1 MLNTFIT
8 EHAWARAFAFVAL
21 FIGLFM
27 IVTRLGKF
35 LYTVL
40 KTLVLPAPSA
50 APYKG
55 KEDFSTWAIVTGAA
69 GGIGRSYCEEF
80 AKRKFSL
87 ILIDVY
93 EEGLKQLDAE
103 LKDRHPGIQTQLLPI
118 DLSLTD
124 GIWEVAVQAALRDKT
139 VSVLVNNAGITV
151 DPPGLLD
158 QVDPTQ
164 LRKILDVNVRSMA
177 ILTQMA
183 IPSLL
188 KMSEGRGGKRGLVIS
203 MSSFTARTSVPMLQV
218 YGASKKFVEHFTSAL
233 AAEYTGRIDFVTA
246 APWWVATPMTGIR
259 RPNWRAISPA
269 KFTAGVMKFIGST
282 NIPVDPYW
290 IFSFFE

>member
-1 MLNTFIT
+1 MFHTFIA
-8 EHAWARAFAFVAL
+8 EHAWAHALMGLAL
-21 FIGLFM
+21 FIGAFM
-27 IVTRLGKF
+27 IITRVGKF

-40 KTLVLPAPSA
+40 KTTILPAPSA

-55 KEDFSTWAIVTGAA
+55 KEDYSTWAIVTGAA

-80 AKRKFSL
+80 AKRKFNL

-93 EEGLKQLDAE
+93 GEGLQQLDEE
-103 LKDRHPGIQTQLLPI
+103 LKARHTGIQTQLLPI
-118 DLSLTD
+118 DLSKTD
-124 GIWEVAVQAALRDKT
+124 DSWEVAVQGAIRDKA

-158 QVDPTQ
+158 QVEPA
-164 LRKILDVNVRSMA
+164 LLKRILDVNVRSMA
-177 ILTQMA
+177 ILTQLVV
-183 IPSLL
+183 PSLL
-188 KMSEGRGGKRGLVIS
+188 KMHEGNKSKRGLVIS

-218 YGASKKFVEHFTSAL
+218 YGASKRFVEHFTAAL
-233 AAEYTGRIDFVTA
+233 AAEYSGKIDFVTA

-259 RPNWRAISPA
+259 RPNWRAIAPA
-269 KFTAGVMKFIGST
+269 KFTAGVMKFIGAT
-282 NIPVDPYW
+282 HIPVDPYW

>member
-1 MLNTFIT
+1 MFHTFIA
-8 EHAWARAFAFVAL
+8 EHAWAHALAAIAL
-21 FIGLFM
+21 FIGAFM

-35 LYTVL
+35 IYTVL
-40 KTLVLPAPSA
+40 KTVILPAPSA

-55 KEDFSTWAIVTGAA
+55 KEDFSTWAIITGAA
-69 GGIGRSYCEEF
+69 GGIGRSYCDEF
-80 AKRKFSL
+80 AKRKFNL

-93 EEGLKQLDAE
+93 EEGLKQLNEE
-103 LKDRHPGIQTQLLPI
+103 LKSHYPGIQIQLLP
-118 DLSLTD
+118 LNLALTD
-124 GIWEVAVQAALRDKT
+124 GSWEESVKSAISDKA

-151 DPPGLLD
+151 DPPGTLD
-158 QVDPTQ
+158 QVDVDQ
-164 LRKILDVNVRSMA
+164 LKRILDVNVRSMA
-177 ILTQMA
+177 LLTQIA
-183 IPSLL
+183 VPSLL
-188 KMSEGRGGKRGLVIS
+188 RMSEGSKGKRGLVIS

-218 YGASKKFVEHFTSAL
+218 YGASKRFVEHFTSAL
-233 AAEYTGRIDFVTA
+233 AAEYRGKIDFVTA

-259 RPNWRAISPA
+259 RPNWRAISPK

>member
-1 MLNTFIT
+1 MYHSFVA
-8 EHAWARAFAFVAL
+8 EHAWAHALAGLAL
-21 FIGLFM
+21 FIGAFM
-27 IVTRLGKF
+27 IVTRVGKF

-40 KTLVLPAPSA
+40 KTAILPAPSA

-80 AKRKFSL
+80 AKRKFNL

-93 EEGLKQLDAE
+93 EEGLKQLNEE
-103 LKDRHPGIQTQLLPI
+103 LKERHSGIQIQLLPI

-124 GIWEVAVQAALRDKT
+124 GSWEASVQNAIRDKA

-151 DPPGLLD
+151 DPPGVLD
-158 QVDPTQ
+158 QVDPAQ
-164 LRKILDVNVRSMA
+164 LKRILDVNVRSMA
-177 ILTQMA
+177 VLTQMTVPA
-183 IPSLL
+183 LL
-188 KMSEGRGGKRGLVIS
+188 KMHEGNRAKRGLVIS

-218 YGASKKFVEHFTSAL
+218 YGASKRFVAHFTSAL
-233 AAEYTGRIDFVTA
+233 AAEYKGKIDFVTA